1 MTLPIDYNSD
11 DYQFYKTLHEDVQL
25 QQNQYGKWDLQMKN
39 GDYVNVTGKQSLY
52 NAIIIA
58 IMTRMGE
65 LHDNP
70 LYNEFGCRIHE
81 LIKANKTNQVLY
93 EVELFVNDTLESIMR
108 IQEVEYVEVTESD
121 THEYHIEF
129 SVTSITDEIIAGSV
143 EV

>member
-1 MTLPIDYNSD
+1 MTLPVDYNSD

-121 THEYHIEF
+121 THGYHIEF